1 MDAFSMGLVGAVGA
15 LATICGASE
24 DIDSDIGSQS
34 NPNSQVQLAAQV
46 GNPHRIYNKAIAGEP
61 PSNALWCTC
70 AAVVAYVLITTYH
83 MPALMSIAAGATF
96 AALVDGV
103 MSTSAYL
110 GRSASQSRFNQWIY
124 LDIVRYTTTSI
135 MAHVW
140 ITSFYSHYDRIHP
153 DLHADASSSVPT
165 ACHCSHLGNNSRC
178 HRIVCG

>member
-1 MDAFSMGLVGAVGA
+1 MDAFGMGICAAAGA
-15 LATICGASE
+15 LAFVAGASE

-83 MPALMSIAAGATF
+83 MPALMSIAAGASF

-103 MSTSAYL
+103 MATSAYL
-110 GRSASQSRFNQWIY
+110 GRSASQRRFNQWIY
-124 LDIVRYTTTSI
+124 LDLIRYTTTSI

-140 ITSFYSHYDRIHP
+140 ITSFCVTTIAYIQVY
-153 DLHADASSSVPT
+153 
-165 ACHCSHLGNNSRC
+165 
-178 HRIVCG
+178 